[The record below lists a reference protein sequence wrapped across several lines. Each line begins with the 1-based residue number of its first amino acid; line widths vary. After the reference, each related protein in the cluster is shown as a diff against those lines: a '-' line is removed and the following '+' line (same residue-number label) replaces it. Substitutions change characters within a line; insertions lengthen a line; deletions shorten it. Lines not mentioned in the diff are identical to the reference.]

1 MWDFKQRKLNFRG
14 SNVSISGYRN
24 IIIFT
29 NCSGTDGING
39 CMNIDVKLSNIINDN
54 SDERHEIDR

>member
-14 SNVSISGYRN
+14 SNVSISGYGH

-39 CMNIDVKLSNIINDN
+39 CMTKQNIDVKV
-54 SDERHEIDR
+54 